1 MLSFNAL
8 SEVSEVDLTIMARN
22 HSILASSP
30 TGSAP
35 VRGVISAKMLYFLAT
50 MVESSSET
58 SHSAL
63 DDNTNGRLMLYR
75 SEIDNHGE

>member
-35 VRGVISAKMLYFLAT
+35 VRGVISTKMLYFLVT

-58 SHSAL
+58 SHSASN
-63 DDNTNGRLMLYR
+63 DSVDGRAVL
-75 SEIDNHGE
+75 

>member
-1 MLSFNAL
+1 MLSLNAL

-35 VRGVISAKMLYFLAT
+35 VRGVISAKYFLAT
-50 MVESSSET
+50 MVKWSSET

-63 DDNTNGRLMLYR
+63 NNDAYGRIMLKI
-75 SEIDNHGE
+75 SEIHCHGE